1 MDDLIS
7 RARVALWGRRA
18 ASGVAARQPKNLAP
32 VPYVSD
38 RAALWDSS
46 PNVDIGDRIYSAYGS
61 VGTLFAIV
69 RQIFEAFAAV
79 EWHLFQRTSVRD
91 KSRRREILGSS
102 FMDVWNMPNPFM
114 TGRFFR
120 ESCQQH
126 LELVGETDILL
137 VTVGGIVIEMWP
149 VRPDRLRPVKSPTAF
164 LTGWIYTGPDGEE
177 VPLTLDQV
185 LQIKLPNPADPYR
198 GMGPV
203 QAMLSDI
210 DAARYSA
217 EWNRNFF
224 INGARPGGIIKVD
237 YKMDDEEFEAFVN
250 RWRRQHQGTAN
261 AHRVAVLENATWQDV
276 QFSMEDMQF
285 VELRNLPRELIR
297 EAFAFPKPMLG
308 TVDDVNRANAQA
320 GKEIMAENLTIP
332 RLARWKDTINNFLLP
347 RFAGGQNMLMDFDD
361 PTPMNHDQANAQLAA
376 QTSAFKTLIDAGVE
390 PDDAALVCGLPPMN
404 MVAVAKGLQTA
415 PTPQPG
421 APDTGTDTPDQPT
434 PDSGNR
440 RNRTVGRR
448 NMPVIDLTED
458 DYWPADRVAISA

>member
-1 MDDLIS
+1 MDDVIS
-7 RARVALWGRRA
+7 RARLALWGRNGGGSLRTKLRN
-18 ASGVAARQPKNLAP
+18 VAPIP
-32 VPYVSD
+32 FTSD

-46 PNVDIGDRIYSAYGS
+46 PGMNIGDRIYDAYGS

-69 RQIFEAFAAV
+69 SQIGNAFASV
-79 EWHLFQRTSVRD
+79 DWHLYQRTSVRD
-91 KSRRREILGSS
+91 KTRRREILGSS
-102 FMDVWNMPNPFM
+102 FMDIWNMPNDFM

-120 ESCQQH
+120 EACQQH
-126 LELVGETDILL
+126 LDLVGETDILL
-137 VTVGGIVIEMWP
+137 VTIGGIVIEMWP
-149 VRPDRLRPVKSPTAF
+149 VRPDRLKPVKSPTKF
-164 LTGWIYTGPDGEE
+164 MTGWIYTSPDGEE
-177 VPLTLDQV
+177 IPLELNQI

-198 GMGPV
+198 GLGPV

-332 RLARWKDTINNFLLP
+332 RLARWADTINAPRGGLLS
-347 RFAGGQNMLMDFDD
+347 RFAGGSNMVMDYDD
-361 PTPMNHDQANAQLAA
+361 PTPINHDQANAQLQS
-376 QTSAFKTLIDAGVE
+376 QTSSFKTLVDAGVD
-390 PDDAALVCGLPPMN
+390 PNDAAMVCGLPQMN
-404 MVAVAKGLQTA
+404 MVAVSKGLQTA

-421 APDTGTDTPDQPT
+421 APETGADQPGAT
-434 PDSGNR
+434 PTGNRHIRTGNR
-440 RNRTVGRR
+440 R
-448 NMPVIDLTED
+448 MPVIDLDETE
-458 DYWPADRVAISA
+458 YWLDTDRQAISA